1 MIGLSKEMSLVKAMI
16 DYFGPDR
23 KLEIS
28 EMRELSKEDKEMLK
42 EMLESVGYKIIEPQ
56 Q

>member
-1 MIGLSKEMSLVKAMI
+1 MTLAKAMI

-28 EMRELSKEDKEMLK
+28 EMRELTREDKEELK
-42 EMLESVGYKIIEPQ
+42 EMFKQIGYKIIEPQ
-56 Q
+56 

>member
-1 MIGLSKEMSLVKAMI
+1 MEPKEMTLVKAMI

-28 EMRELSKEDKEMLK
+28 EMKELTPEDKAELR
-42 EMLESVGYKIIEPQ
+42 EMLERVGYKIIDPQ
-56 Q
+56 